1 VGFTGHDFFTHMK
14 RLPLAGRR
22 VIELGTMVAA
32 PFAAHILSQLGAEVI
47 KVEPSSGDPTRSL
60 VRGGPSGTFIAYSH
74 GKKSA
79 CIDLSRPEG
88 HAAFMK
94 LLRTA
99 DALVHNLSP
108 KAARKLKLTRQEC
121 EATNPR
127 LIYCHIRGYGAGPLE
142 DELASNPVAEAS
154 TGVMEANR
162 VNGRPSRL
170 GPSYHDQF
178 AGAYAVIGI
187 LGSMLQLQEDERQ
200 GRLRGAGERR
210 HVEVGL
216 YETGLHVAS
225 RDLVG
230 VQLKTQLLGKPER
243 EPHGEFSMPG
253 YGAYQTADERWI
265 YLLMLNDAHWL
276 KFCQALQL
284 ASDESLA
291 TLRQRKKAR
300 ERVEALVRA
309 SVAAHSFES
318 IAARLKAAGVGFT
331 EVLPLERV
339 LDAPQARHPGKLQRV
354 RFRGLEFAVPEFP
367 CLETGE
373 ESSTGEEDGASP
385 PPDLGEHT
393 AAVLQSAGI
402 DPTDYDALLGSGA
415 VAQATPNAFAWAAL
429 RTGTAPADG

>member
-1 VGFTGHDFFTHMK
+1 MK
-14 RLPLAGRR
+14 DLPLAGRR
-22 VIELGTMVAA
+22 VIELGTMLAA
-32 PFAAHILSQLGAEVI
+32 PFAAHILSQLGAEIV
-47 KVEPSSGDPTRSL
+47 KVEPPKGDPTRSL

-74 GKKSA
+74 GKKSV

-88 HAAFMK
+88 YAAFCA
-94 LLRTA
+94 LLKTA

-108 KAARKLKLTRQEC
+108 KAARKLKLTRAEC
-121 EATNPR
+121 EAVNPR
-127 LIYCHIRGYGAGPLE
+127 LIYCHIRGYGAGPLQ
-142 DELASNPVAEAS
+142 DDLASNPVAEAS

-178 AGAYAVIGI
+178 AGAYAVIGM
-187 LGSMLQLQEDERQ
+187 LASMLQLQEGKRP
-200 GRLRGAGERR
+200 AP
-210 HVEVGL
+210 VEVGL

-276 KFCQALQL
+276 KFCQAMEIPF
-284 ASDESLA
+284 DESLA
-291 TLRQRKKAR
+291 SLRQRKKAR
-300 ERVEALVRA
+300 EKIEGLVKA
-309 SVAAHSFES
+309 SVAARSFDR
-318 IAARLKAAGVGFT
+318 AAACLQAAGVGFT

-339 LDAPQARHPGKLQRV
+339 LEAPQARHPGKLRRV
-354 RFRGLEFAVPEFP
+354 RFRDLEFAVPEFP
-367 CLETGE
+367 RLHAGDEGI
-373 ESSTGEEDGASP
+373 GMQALP

-393 AAVLQSAGI
+393 APALKSAGI
-402 DPTDYDALLGSGA
+402 DEAQYAALLRSGA
-415 VAQATPNAFAWAAL
+415 VAESAPEAFAWAAVS
-429 RTGTAPADG
+429 RGSA